1 MFAGVNF
8 DAWRR
13 LFFFFCCQLFIF
25 ISQLDIHLSMYAIK
39 VQVKKKTSTTIQI
52 ASLLA
57 PIHLAMVCFLNFP
70 MQTM

>member
-25 ISQLDIHLSMYAIK
+25 ISQLEIHLSMYAIK
-39 VQVKKKTSTTIQI
+39 GQVKKKTSTTINN
-52 ASLLA
+52 
-57 PIHLAMVCFLNFP
+57 VFCN
-70 MQTM
+70 